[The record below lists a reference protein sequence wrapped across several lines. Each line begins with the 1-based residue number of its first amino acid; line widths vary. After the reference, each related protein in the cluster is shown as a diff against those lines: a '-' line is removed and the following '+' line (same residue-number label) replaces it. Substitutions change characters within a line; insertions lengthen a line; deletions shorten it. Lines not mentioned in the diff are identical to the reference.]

1 MPLIEA
7 DSLKQISISKII
19 ELSKPSNPT
28 PYIIQQLNFSRNGQD
43 VGTMGLIT
51 YFDNLRPVKI
61 NLDYVMVYGGEK
73 RNQDINIVAM
83 PCHFG
88 GVRYFFKCPDCD
100 CRCFK
105 IYMART
111 HFKCRKCHNLTYT
124 SNNAS
129 KGYRKFSKL
138 FEPLV
143 FYDSSTYHKA
153 LKYPKHKGRY
163 TRNYIKAMHKLAN
176 INV

>member
-73 RNQDINIVAM
+73 ET
-83 PCHFG
+83 
-88 GVRYFFKCPDCD
+88 
-100 CRCFK
+100 K
-105 IYMART
+105 I
-111 HFKCRKCHNLTYT
+111 
-124 SNNAS
+124 
-129 KGYRKFSKL
+129 
-138 FEPLV
+138 
-143 FYDSSTYHKA
+143 
-153 LKYPKHKGRY
+153 
-163 TRNYIKAMHKLAN
+163 
-176 INV
+176 